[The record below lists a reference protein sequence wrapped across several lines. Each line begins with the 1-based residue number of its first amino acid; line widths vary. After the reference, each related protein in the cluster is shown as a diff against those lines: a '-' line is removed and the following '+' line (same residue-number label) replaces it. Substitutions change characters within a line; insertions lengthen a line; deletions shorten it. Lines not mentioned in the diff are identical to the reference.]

1 MPSAPFLVCAAC
13 YSLDTGRAGVVAH
26 AHAWYDEAVISACLW
41 VPAVVAA
48 AGPVG
53 LWNSRDSARC
63 LLLSFLAV
71 AACELLRWQ
80 GQ

>member
-1 MPSAPFLVCAAC
+1 MLAAPFLVCAAC
-13 YSLDTGRAGVVAH
+13 YSLDTGCAGVVAH
-26 AHAWYDEAVISACLW
+26 APWYDGAVISACLW

-48 AGPVG
+48 TGPMG
-53 LWNSRDSARC
+53 LWDSRDSACC
-63 LLLSFLAV
+63 LLLSFLVV